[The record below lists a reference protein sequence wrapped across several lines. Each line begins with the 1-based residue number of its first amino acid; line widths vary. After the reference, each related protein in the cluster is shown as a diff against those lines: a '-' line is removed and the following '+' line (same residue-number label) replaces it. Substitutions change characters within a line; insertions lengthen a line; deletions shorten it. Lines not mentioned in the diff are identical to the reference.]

1 MESNKRALRKEILAL
16 RNRMSDVERSEQS
29 KQNTIVLLSDNRYM
43 EAKQLLLFASYGS
56 EADTFPLFRQAIA
69 DGKEVYFPKVV
80 SDGESDEMIFYRV
93 WRESDLVPGFKGIPE
108 PKGDSTVFRYDENKG
123 CLMILPGAAFDK
135 EHNRIGYGRGFYDR
149 YLSKYPELQK
159 QTIAIGFACQL
170 VDEIDADEYDC
181 KPAGILLSGRWI
193 GA

>member
-1 MESNKRALRKEILAL
+1 MESNKRALRKTVLAV
-16 RNRMSDVERSEQS
+16 RNQMSDRERIEQS
-29 KQNTIVLLSDNRYM
+29 EQNTIALLSDERYRN
-43 EAKQLLLFASYGS
+43 AKQLLLFASYGS
-56 EADTFPLFRQAIA
+56 EADTSQLFRQALA

-80 SDGESDEMIFYRV
+80 TDGDFSEMIFFRV
-93 WRESDLVPGFKGIPE
+93 WKESDLVPGFKGIPE
-108 PKGDSTVFRYDENKG
+108 PEGNSTVFQYDERIA
-123 CLMILPGAAFDK
+123 CLMIMPGAVFDK

-149 YLSKYPELQK
+149 YLSKNPELLK